1 MIKTLK
7 KSPLVFKKSKSSLLP
22 INVKNM
28 VKLQCYY
35 ETDDDIHLVLEYQ
48 QFGEIYEVIS
58 RIFVDEFVEEDLNK
72 VRRKQIKT
80 SFFGKILFFPSFSG

>member
-22 INVKNM
+22 INVRNM

-35 ETDDDIHLVLEYQ
+35 ETDDDIHLVLDYQ
-48 QFGEIYEVIS
+48 HFGEIYEVIS
-58 RIFVDEFVEEDLNK
+58 KIFVDEFMDEDAK
-72 VRRKQIKT
+72 V
-80 SFFGKILFFPSFSG
+80 S